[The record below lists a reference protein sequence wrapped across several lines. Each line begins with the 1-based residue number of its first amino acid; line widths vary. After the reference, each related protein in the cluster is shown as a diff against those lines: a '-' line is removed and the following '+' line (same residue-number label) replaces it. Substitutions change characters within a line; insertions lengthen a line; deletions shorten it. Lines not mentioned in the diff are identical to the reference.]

1 MGCWYCQG
9 GGSFVGFVSEVV
21 WCDGA
26 CENNSYEIVG
36 LVIAVEVGFVLA
48 VSESVE
54 DIRCSDLVV
63 LGSVEGMMDLSF
75 YL

>member
-1 MGCWYCQG
+1 
-9 GGSFVGFVSEVV
+9 
-21 WCDGA
+21 
-26 CENNSYEIVG
+26 
-36 LVIAVEVGFVLA
+36 

-75 YL
+75 YLWAAGMQHSQW